1 MSAPAG
7 AGMMGAPVARPRPA
21 IALASAALAL
31 AAAGAAS
38 AAPATGDRPAGTVS
52 TWSHELNQNELPQW
66 NRRTAPPIAPGRWY
80 RIVDGILRESGA
92 NGLWFSGPSALP
104 FPPLPLSPK
113 EPVGWRTPSR
123 FAAQHRSTGL
133 RWDVAVEVWAARRAL
148 QRKTATVSD
157 PTAEPTAYTRRLSL
171 LDPGYRREAL
181 REIRRIVPRLR
192 NAPFVNVYT
201 GSDEPIALI
210 PRGRARASAFGRRL
224 ARDFRRAT
232 GLALPNPAARPS
244 TDPREGLRWLAW
256 SRFSG
261 DRFFAMKEEQARVI
275 RRLDP
280 DALVSPND
288 YGFIDGFVPWDYTR
302 LAGFADV
309 VEADPYVS
317 YPERDRAGRGRYNPG
332 FGAKL
337 LSDLSGKRTRIIVQ
351 GFDYSRYQ
359 PVPGDLWTWSA
370 QALRAGATD
379 LSFFA
384 SDNPRFT
391 NRRLYQAMLDV
402 ARSLRGTR
410 LPAPPTDPS
419 HLVLYA
425 TASEGQGQPAR
436 AGNIRYRTD
445 GDAIYTT
452 YALLGELAGG
462 AFSFDADAR
471 LAAEPGRLAAA
482 RTLWLPRADI
492 LEAPFADQV
501 AAWVRAGGTLVVT
514 DPEAFTRTPSGAS
527 LAGVRDALI
536 GAPLGPPRPG
546 RILQVEAGAL
556 RAGVPDD
563 LLSVPI
569 DAAQARAFA
578 AVPAGASVLARF
590 VERGARRDR
599 AARRRRPRGRLRR
612 RPHGALRARRA
623 PRPGAAGRR
632 PAPLGRGHRRP
643 PRVALPHPGRPAAR
657 SAAVGRRR
665 AARGRP
671 GGPAVGPRRRSRP
684 RVRRPARP
692 GPSVRPSVRGHGL
705 GFPARRSAT
714 PGEA

>member
-1 MSAPAG
+1 
-7 AGMMGAPVARPRPA
+7 MMGAPVARPRPA
-21 IALASAALAL
+21 IALAAAAL
-31 AAAGAAS
+31 AAALAGTAA
-38 AAPATGDRPAGTVS
+38 AAPATGDRPSGTVS

-66 NRRTAPPIAPGRWY
+66 RKATAPPIAPRRWY
-80 RIVDGILRESGA
+80 RIVDGILGESGA

-123 FAAQHRSTGL
+123 FAAQFGRTGL

-157 PTAEPTAYTRRLSL
+157 LTADPTAYTRRLSL
-171 LDPGYRREAL
+171 LDPGYRAEAL

-192 NAPFVNVYT
+192 NVPYVNLYT

-210 PRGRARASAFGRRL
+210 PRGRARTTPFGRRL

-232 GLALPNPAARPS
+232 GFALPDPAARPS
-244 TDPREGLRWLAW
+244 TSERERLRWLAW
-256 SRFSG
+256 SRFSS
-261 DRFFAMKEEQARVI
+261 DRFFRMKGEQARLI

-288 YGFIDGFVPWDYTR
+288 YGFIDGFMPWDYSR
-302 LAGFADV
+302 LAAFADV

-337 LSDLSGKRTRIIVQ
+337 LADLTGKRTRIIVQ

-391 NRRLYQAMLDV
+391 NRRLYTSMLDV

-410 LPAPPTDPS
+410 LPAPPTDPE

-425 TASEGQGQPAR
+425 TASEGQAQPDR
-436 AGNIRYRTD
+436 AGNVRYRTD
-445 GDAIYTT
+445 GDAIYTA
-452 YALLGELAGG
+452 YSLLGELAGG
-462 AFSFDADAR
+462 AFSFDADTR
-471 LAAEPGRLAAA
+471 LAAQPARLGAA
-482 RTLWLPRADI
+482 RALWLPRADT
-492 LEAPFADQV
+492 LDEPFAQQLL
-501 AAWVRAGGTLVVT
+501 AWVRAGGTLIVT
-514 DPEAFTRTPSGAS
+514 DPEALTRTPSGAP
-527 LAGVRDALI
+527 LAAVRDALV

-556 RAGVPDD
+556 APGLPDD

-569 DAAQARAFA
+569 DAPEARAFA
-578 AVPAGASVLARF
+578 AVPAGAAVVARFLDGAPAAIARPVGAGRVLAFAADPMVPSVLDEPLDLARL
-590 VERGARRDR
+590 VAAVHRWAGGTLDHPAWRYRIPGDPNPTRLPWEDAVDPL
-599 AARRRRPRGRLRR
+599 AAR
-612 RPHGALRARRA
+612 
-623 PRPGAAGRR
+623 AG
-632 PAPLGRGHRRP
+632 
-643 PRVALPHPGRPAAR
+643 LP
-657 SAAVGRRR
+657 
-665 AARGRP
+665 
-671 GGPAVGPRRRSRP
+671 
-684 RVRRPARP
+684 
-692 GPSVRPSVRGHGL
+692 
-705 GFPARRSAT
+705 
-714 PGEA
+714 